1 MSVTGEQQAHKG
13 PQNGPKR
20 EREMERERERRESER
35 ERGRE
40 RERERGT
47 GRELGAGPKYRTA
60 ATTRGG
66 K

>member
-1 MSVTGEQQAHKG
+1 VTGEQQAHKG

-20 EREMERERERRESER
+20 ERE
-35 ERGRE
+35 RE